1 MRLRAYLNLFSLIG
15 LEMIDT
21 IFDACQTDFTSPGL
35 MLEDVQREAC
45 LTIIDLLAGGRNI
58 DAIFKAAD
66 TNGDGIVMKS
76 EVKEAMKSLHL

>member
-1 MRLRAYLNLFSLIG
+1 
-15 LEMIDT
+15 MIDT
-21 IFDACQTDFTSPGL
+21 IFDACQTDLTSPGL
-35 MLEDVQREAC
+35 MLEDVQKEAC